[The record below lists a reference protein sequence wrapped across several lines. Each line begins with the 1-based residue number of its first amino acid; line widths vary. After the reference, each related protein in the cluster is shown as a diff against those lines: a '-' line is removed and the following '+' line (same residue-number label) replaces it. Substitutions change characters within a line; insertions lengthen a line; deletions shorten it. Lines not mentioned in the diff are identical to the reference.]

1 VYHPDLIAEDEADT
15 AALFRHIFPHGLPWY
30 TVDDSAALTA
40 AVMQAVD
47 ETGEERR
54 PLTEEEQQFVGAT
67 KLRVIY
73 DFPYFAERFCWID
86 MEGHGLRRLCPLW
99 ESQKMVLDQLARI
112 ELQHVESG
120 SPDGLLL
127 NILKA
132 RQLGVSTLAEALV
145 AHRLVTRA
153 HIRGLSGA
161 DVEEQAGY
169 LFRMV
174 VRLYDQLPWFLR
186 PDRVYFTKNRELTL
200 ANQSSLK
207 TAWGKSTRGALQ
219 SVSGVEGNKG
229 SIGRGQTYSV
239 VHISELP
246 TWENPE
252 QLDTALLP
260 AIPYA
265 ADTLVL
271 YEATAEFAGDWWHQ
285 HWLAS
290 AAGEGRFHN
299 VFIPWSAEPGKYALP
314 APPGWAPSA
323 STLAHAAKCERDS
336 PQWYGGRTVRLSRE
350 QLYWYET
357 TRRFYETKGLLY
369 KFLKEYPADDQEC
382 FQYAGRS
389 VFTLEQLEA
398 IDRAGSLRPLKDV
411 WVVEPA
417 LDIAK
422 LRREALAPS
431 DAEELLPASLV
442 PPGSPDILPKRP
454 VPPLAP
460 HLTPRSTALQ
470 HETNPVP
477 PGYGFRRLDPAQL
490 KQLPNLRHS
499 VFAIW
504 EYPRLRGQ
512 RRYVMAIDVS
522 DGLGQDYSVID
533 IIRQP
538 TIEEPAE
545 QVAQYCTNKL
555 DPKGLAFVADAI
567 GRYYLDADGVEAMA
581 AIETNNHGLATQ
593 DTLQLHLGYAHFYR
607 WEYADAAEASRR
619 YSTRIG
625 WMTSPRTRPL
635 LLASYYGAITTLDPV
650 STLPDFILNS
660 PITRGELRHF
670 ITASTIGEA
679 EAARGQHDDAVM
691 ASAIGY
697 YVAWRM
703 SGGEIEP
710 VAERRRRK
718 AALDTLNLEKGKTRP
733 DYRNSP
739 ATVEEADDLELED
752 GETVRDDVYTLSDGD
767 TEGIYF
773 DDRTRA

>member
-1 VYHPDLIAEDEADT
+1 VYHPDLIAED
-15 AALFRHIFPHGLPWY
+15 AAEISAQFAGVFRGPLPWY
-30 TVDDSAALTA
+30 STDDAAALTA
-40 AVMQAVD
+40 AIMQAHD
-47 ETGEERR
+47 EETGVTR
-54 PLTEEEQQFVGAT
+54 PLTEDEQRFVSST
-67 KLRVIY
+67 KLRIIF

-86 MEGHGLRRLCPLW
+86 EEGHGLRRLCPLW
-99 ESQKMVLDQLARI
+99 ESQKMVLDQLARL
-112 ELQHVESG
+112 EMAHVKSG

-186 PDRVYFTKNRELTL
+186 PSRLYFTKNRELTL
-200 ANQSSLK
+200 SNQSTLK

-229 SIGRGQTYSV
+229 SIGRGQTYST

-265 ADTLVL
+265 PDTLVL
-271 YEATAEFAGDWWHQ
+271 YEATAEFAGDWWHT

-290 AAGEGRFHN
+290 GEGEGRFSN
-299 VFIPWSAEPGKYALP
+299 VFIPWSAEPSKYSLP
-314 APPGWAPSA
+314 APEAWAPSTT
-323 STLAHAAKCERDS
+323 TLAHAAKCERDS
-336 PQWYGGRTVRLSRE
+336 PRWFGGKTVRLNRE

-357 TRRFYETKGLLY
+357 TRRFYEAKGLLY
-369 KFLKEYPADDQEC
+369 KFLKEYPADDHEC

-417 LDIAK
+417 MDIAK

-431 DAEELLPASLV
+431 DAETLIA
-442 PPGSPDILPKRP
+442 PGGSADLQPKRP
-454 VPPLAP
+454 VPPLSP
-460 HLTPRSTALQ
+460 HGGIRSALA
-470 HETNPVP
+470 HDTNPVP
-477 PGYGFRRLDPAQL
+477 PGYGFRRLDKAQL
-490 KQLPNLRHS
+490 KQLPNLRQS
-499 VFAIW
+499 VLAIW
-504 EYPRLRGQ
+504 EYPRLRGT
-512 RRYVMAIDVS
+512 RRYVMSVDVS

-545 QVAQYCTNKL
+545 QVAQYCSNKL
-555 DPKGLAFVADAI
+555 DPKALAFVADAI
-567 GRYYLDADGVEAMA
+567 GRYYSDADGVEAMA

-593 DTLQLHLGYAHFYR
+593 DTLQLHLGYSYFYV
-607 WEYADAAEASRR
+607 WEYADAATPERR

-635 LLASYYGAITTLDPV
+635 LLASYYGAITTVDPV

-691 ASAIGY
+691 SSAIGY

-718 AALDTLNLEKGKTRP
+718 QALDTLNLERGKERP

-739 ATVEEADDLELED
+739 ATVEEADDLEIAD
-752 GETVRDDVYTLSDGD
+752 GEQVSDDVYTLSDTGP
-767 TEGIYF
+767 EGLYF